1 MIMEGFYLRCCGREI
16 FVKTSQKNKTE
27 KFAEKVLTALYLPIT
42 PENVKVILFR
52 LTKAKCEL
60 KRTSNGKEY
69 YDIYGENF
77 SGYGDDKTII
87 IEA

>member
-1 MIMEGFYLRCCGREI
+1 MIMEGFYLFCGGREI

-60 KRTSNGKEY
+60 KRMNNGNEY

-77 SGYGDDKTII
+77 GGYGDDKTII
-87 IEA
+87 IEV